1 MQDKQNETAPD
12 SSEQA
17 AQPQNETRLTRKRV
31 ADQLGVSIFKV
42 RSMEG
47 NELHPKVL
55 GGVHYFDPEEVAA
68 LAWSVGAKR
77 LGVRGQQDE
86 GEIAA
91 LAFLA
96 FDEGRDL
103 FEIVTQLRIPP
114 EKVRALYRE
123 WREPNLEQ
131 HEVARRKRERLR
143 NQRQRDEEE
152 QRRHEKE
159 MARMDRDMARLA
171 RIPRP

>member
-1 MQDKQNETAPD
+1 MQDEVNEAAPA
-12 SSEQA
+12 SNEQA
-17 AQPQNETRLTRKRV
+17 DAPKISARLTRKRV

-47 NELHPKVL
+47 KELHPEMV
-55 GGVHYFDPEEVAA
+55 GSVHYFDPDEVAS
-68 LAWSVGAKR
+68 LAWS
-77 LGVRGQQDE
+77 LGGQRRKTTRQRDE

-114 EKVRALYRE
+114 ERVRALYRE
-123 WREPNLEQ
+123 WREPDLEQ
-131 HEVARRKRERLR
+131 HEVARRKRERLQT
-143 NQRQRDEEE
+143 QRKLDQEE
-152 QRRHEKE
+152 QRRHERE
-159 MARMDRDMARLA
+159 MERMDRGIARLA
-171 RIPRP
+171 RLQGS